1 LATGAALGSQEASD
15 TVRVDAYNR
24 AVSAAHSAG
33 TDDDTVRRAELS
45 ALIQACL
52 GHSIDQ
58 QTFDR
63 LANAQARFQIEQ
75 ARLAERLDAGVL
87 TPEDYLLGLNNRLR
101 RWRDRS
107 RSILGR
113 ENFSAIFGEAGEH
126 PGTLVDRETFLNSE
140 EARRS

>member
-1 LATGAALGSQEASD
+1 
-15 TVRVDAYNR
+15 VRVDAYNR
-24 AVSAAHSAG
+24 AVSDAHSAG
-33 TDDDTVRRAELS
+33 TDDETVRRAELS

-63 LANAQARFQIEQ
+63 LASVQANLQTEQ
-75 ARLAERLDAGVL
+75 ARLAARLDAGLL
-87 TPEDYLLGLNNRLR
+87 TPEDYLLGLNHRLR

-113 ENFSAIFGEAGEH
+113 ENFSAVFGEAGEH
-126 PGTLVDRETFLNSE
+126 PGTLIDRETFLNSE
-140 EARRS
+140 EARHS